1 MLLFLPT
8 TTTAAATA
16 ATAISSEKQWP
27 LHLFLVDLLLSSAFL
42 TAGFYHVKTDE
53 MSPKR
58 LAWLLSAF
66 SSFITASL
74 SLSALYQLF
83 AQGWVIENV
92 LLVDDRLSRF
102 TVTFFI
108 AFLVLDLGFGLRY
121 ARREG
126 GREGG
131 RDRSA

>member
-1 MLLFLPT
+1 MLLLLLPT

-16 ATAISSEKQWP
+16 SLSDQQQQHWP

-42 TAGFYHVKTDE
+42 TAGFYHVKTDD

-92 LLVDDRLSRF
+92 LFADDRLSRF

-108 AFLVLDLGFGLRY
+108 AFLVLDLGFGLR
-121 ARREG
+121 
-126 GREGG
+126 
-131 RDRSA
+131 